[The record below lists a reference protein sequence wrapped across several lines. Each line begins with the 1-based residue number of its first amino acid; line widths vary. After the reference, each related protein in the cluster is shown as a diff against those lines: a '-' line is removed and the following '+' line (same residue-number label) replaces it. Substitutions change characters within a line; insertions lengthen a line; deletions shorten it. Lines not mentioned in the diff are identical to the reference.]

1 MGAPQIIL
9 IVLLGISLLIN
20 AYMHGKPETGT
31 YNIFVSLL
39 NAGILIWILIA
50 GGFFS

>member
-20 AYMHGKPETGT
+20 AYKHGKPKTGT
-31 YNIFVSLL
+31 YDLFVSLL
-39 NAGILIWILIA
+39 NAGITIWILIA